1 MAETGE
7 TSQMNDTA
15 GKQVVSFVAI
25 SGASRHA
32 FPSSTYMFNYV
43 ECDGTVSPATGDSFP
58 IEGYGDIRV
67 ELMSAGRSVRVVM
80 ENVAHIP
87 TFKGTICFQ

>member
-1 MAETGE
+1 MK

-15 GKQVVSFVAI
+15 GKQVVSFLRD

-43 ECDGTVSPATGDSFP
+43 ECDRTVSTATGHTFP
-58 IEGYGDIRV
+58 MGGYGDIGV
-67 ELMSAGRSVRVVM
+67 ELLSAGTAVRAVV
-80 ENVAHIP
+80 ENVAHVP
-87 TFKGTICFQ
+87 TFKHNLFR